1 MVERKETI
9 EQQAESEKIRRS
21 DETAEV
27 MVDVTER
34 TNEKVPLEIRSW
46 MQKVEEGPS
55 KLTSNQPN
63 GTTALGDD
71 VYQLPVSKRKFL
83 GGFKKS
89 LEDVTRWLSVFVL
102 RIIKKK
108 QGKVKFKGED
118 GDNN

>member
-1 MVERKETI
+1 MAERKEIIGQTK
-9 EQQAESEKIRRS
+9 QEKIRRS
-21 DETAEV
+21 EATPEG
-27 MVDVTER
+27 MVDLTKSREV
-34 TNEKVPLEIRSW
+34 EIPHEIKGW

-55 KLTSNQPN
+55 KLASNQAS
-63 GTTALGDD
+63 GMTATNDD
-71 VYQLPVSKRKFL
+71 IYQLPVSKRKFV

-108 QGKVKFKGED
+108 QGKVKFKEED